1 MKNTK
6 AQALVDR
13 IENLYN
19 YKNKTGF
26 DFFEKIESLK
36 RQGSYDYTLK
46 KAINYRDNYI
56 EVMQKYKRKTADLM
70 NLWKN

>member
-6 AQALVDR
+6 GQALVDR

-19 YKNKTGF
+19 YKAKTGF

-46 KAINYRDNYI
+46 KA
-56 EVMQKYKRKTADLM
+56 MQNIMLHFLIVSYP
-70 NLWKN
+70 

>member
-13 IENLYN
+13 IKNLYN
-19 YKNKTGF
+19 YKQKTGF
-26 DFFEKIESLK
+26 DFFKKIESLK

-56 EVMQKYKRKTADLM
+56 QVMQKYKRKTADLT